1 MAAVLISMPNCCAW
15 NHLRLKCR
23 VMVPIRKSLP
33 QANAIS
39 PLTASR
45 LWGNYAV
52 RLTFSDGHDTGL
64 FTWEILYRYG
74 REQDQMMQDYLARLE
89 TMGLSREG

>member
-1 MAAVLISMPNCCAW
+1 MVL
-15 NHLRLKCR
+15 
-23 VMVPIRKSLP
+23 IRKSP
-33 QANAIS
+33 RRQTQYHHNGIT
-39 PLTASR
+39 PV
-45 LWGNYAV
+45 GNYAV

-89 TMGLSREG
+89 PWASAAKAEAATGNTLGDTFQR